1 MKQEPTTKETGKK
14 GEDIALN
21 YLQKKGY
28 ELLER
33 NYRAGR
39 AEIDLIMKDGQTLV
53 AIEVKTRYNSLLE
66 PERAVSKNQQKTLA
80 MGIEV
85 FLKNNKLT
93 LPARFDIVTI
103 HYQQNKMEIAHF
115 IDAFYPGY

>member
-1 MKQEPTTKETGKK
+1 MKQESSTKEVGKK
-14 GEDIALN
+14 GEEIALN
-21 YLQKKGY
+21 FLQKKGY

-39 AEIDLIMKDGQTLV
+39 AEIDLIMKDKQTVV
-53 AIEVKTRYNSLLE
+53 AVEVKTRYNALYE

-85 FLKNNKLT
+85 FLKNNKLV

-115 IDAFYPGY
+115 EDAFYPGY